1 MAIKKPRTENRSE
14 PSNQDKANYSILGF
28 ISNTVTKLTIGGKM
42 SEQGADKAGLEISEG
57 LKFFLKASGVSVAI
71 ALALWLLPDALN
83 GIADFIIKMKSN

>member
-14 PSNQDKANYSILGF
+14 PSNQDEANYSILGF

-71 ALALWLLPDALN
+71 ALILWLLPDIINA
-83 GIADFIIKMKSN
+83 IANYKATIK

>member
-1 MAIKKPRTENRSE
+1 
-14 PSNQDKANYSILGF
+14 
-28 ISNTVTKLTIGGKM
+28 M